1 MPRPTGQQF
10 IQLLDDEGR
19 QRSFKA
25 LYHGTRAELNEGDE
39 LSPEYSTRSDRR
51 LTFATPSLAAA
62 KRFSKDTEGNFGHV
76 YQVEPVDSEDTNA
89 TWARPM
95 RYYTPKTTEV
105 VSSKGFRVVKRVF
118 PK

>member
-1 MPRPTGQQF
+1 MPKPDGQQF
-10 IQLLDDEGR
+10 ITVLNDMGR

-25 LYHGTRAELNEGDE
+25 LYHGTRVELNEGDE
-39 LSPEYSTRSDRR
+39 LSPEHSTRSDRK

-62 KRFSKDTEGNFGHV
+62 KRFSKDTEGNLGHV
-76 YQVEPVDSEDTNA
+76 YQVEPVNTEDTEA

-95 RYYTPKTTEV
+95 KYYTPPTEEV
-105 VSSKGFRVVKRVF
+105 VSSKGFRIIKRVH

>member
-10 IQLLDDEGR
+10 INLLDDEGR
-19 QRSFKA
+19 KRSYTA
-25 LYHGTRAELNEGDE
+25 LYHGTRAELNENDE
-39 LSPEYSTRSDRR
+39 LSPEYSTRPNRR

-62 KRFSKDTEGNFGHV
+62 KRFSKDSEGNIGYV
-76 YQVEPVDSEDTNA
+76 YQVVPVDIEDLNA

-95 RYYTPKTTEV
+95 KYYKPKTTEV
-105 VSSKGFRVVKRVF
+105 VSSKGFRVVKRIF